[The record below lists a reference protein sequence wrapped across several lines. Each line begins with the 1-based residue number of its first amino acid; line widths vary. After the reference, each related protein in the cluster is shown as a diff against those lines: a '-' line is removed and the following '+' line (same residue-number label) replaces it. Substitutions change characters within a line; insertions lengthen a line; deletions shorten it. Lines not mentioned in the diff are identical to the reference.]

1 MMRPSLNPQVLLKK
15 KYLTQLRAL
24 LPVMRKEERTYL
36 RRMETTIDER
46 LEASDSAAFSC
57 MEDFYGEFGEPREVI
72 HFYYSEMDSKSF
84 YSIMSIRRFLKRV
97 GVFLCSLLLAATVY
111 WGYLFW
117 QEHLVFLQSK
127 PANIYTVTTK

>member
-1 MMRPSLNPQVLLKK
+1 MRPSLNPQVLLKK

>member
-1 MMRPSLNPQVLLKK
+1 
-15 KYLTQLRAL
+15 
-24 LPVMRKEERTYL
+24 
-36 RRMETTIDER
+36 METTIDER

>member
-1 MMRPSLNPQVLLKK
+1 
-15 KYLTQLRAL
+15 
-24 LPVMRKEERTYL
+24 MRKEERTYL
-36 RRMETTIDER
+36 RRMKTTIDEQ

-57 MEDFYGEFGEPREVI
+57 MEDFYGEFGDPHEVI

-84 YSIMSIRRFLKRV
+84 YSIISIRRFLKRL

-117 QEHLVFLQSK
+117 QEHQAFMRSEPMFLR
-127 PANIYTVTTK
+127 ITTTSSQPQ